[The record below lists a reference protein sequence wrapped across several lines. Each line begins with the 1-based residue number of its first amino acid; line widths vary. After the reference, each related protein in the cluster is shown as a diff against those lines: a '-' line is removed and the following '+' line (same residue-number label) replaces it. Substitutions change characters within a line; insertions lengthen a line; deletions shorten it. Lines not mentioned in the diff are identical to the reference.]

1 MPFYLKPGKHN
12 QQKPKS
18 IIDPNYTEEKP
29 DFSADEVIEA
39 HNFASKVQSNSGL
52 PGSGFVAKNFIKEG
66 LKKYVGPLA
75 GKIFGL
81 AGMMLTSESAYAHQ
95 NGQWVTNPDGSKT
108 FEKVKFYEPPV
119 ENK

>member
-12 QQKPKS
+12 QQKPQS

-29 DFSADEVIEA
+29 EWSADEVIEV
-39 HNFASKVQSNSGL
+39 NNLASEIESQASI
-52 PGSGFVAKNFIKEG
+52 PGGGFVAKNLIKEG
-66 LKKYVGPLA
+66 LKKYVGPIA

-81 AGMMLTSESAYAHQ
+81 GSMMLTTQSAYAHQ
-95 NGQWVTNPDGSKT
+95 NGEWVTNPDGSKT
-108 FEKVKFYEPPV
+108 FEKVNFYEPPI